1 MNVIVETQNFASLR
15 FFVPLPQIPKSS
27 TMKKLFLFLILALTL
42 TVSAQEKKF
51 FTPADASYNNRS
63 LYAQRPNQLKWVG
76 DQDILMKVD
85 GDQIV
90 TMTPGGK
97 KEATFLTLEEL
108 NGYSREAGIDS
119 LRRIPRLTWLNDRQ
133 AYFYSMGRDGIAL
146 NRLDIKKKTIELMTT
161 VPQGTDNH
169 NICEPTMR
177 VAYTIANNLYVADGD
192 NQIQITDNPEGVIA
206 GQSVHRNEFA
216 INGGIFWSPDG
227 SQLAYYSM
235 DERMVTD
242 YPLVDITERIAT
254 AKPIKYPMAGMTSH
268 QVTLHIYDMA
278 TGKDLTIKTG
288 EPVEQYLTAITWNPD
303 NKRIYIGVLNREQNH
318 LKFNE
323 YSTVNGDFIQTIFED
338 FDEQWVEPQGPAYF
352 LPNNPDQFIWKA
364 QRDGYYH
371 LYLYTIS
378 KNQVKQLTKGDF
390 VITDFD
396 GFSKDGQYIY
406 YRSTEV
412 SPLERHCYRMNIK
425 NGKVTKLTT
434 EHGTH
439 DITPSKSGK
448 YFIDMY
454 NSTDVP
460 LNVDLQD
467 QNGKFVSRLYEAPN
481 PLKDYNLGETTLG
494 TLKAEDGQTLYTR
507 LIKPYNFD
515 SSKKYPVIVYVY
527 GGPHAQLITDT
538 WTAGGGIYLN
548 YLAQEGFL
556 VFTLDNRGSAD
567 RGEAFEQCIHRQCGQ
582 LEMHDQ
588 MTGIEWLK
596 TLPYVDAERIGSDG
610 WSYGGFMST
619 TLKINHPEVFKVSV
633 AGGPVLDWKYYEI
646 MYGER
651 YMDTPDENPEGYKL
665 TSLEN
670 KTRKLEGKLLMIHC
684 TTDPVV
690 MWQHSLEFV
699 ENCIHNG
706 KQLDYFVYPGH
717 DHNVSGMDRAHL
729 ITKITQYFKD
739 NL

>member
-1 MNVIVETQNFASLR
+1 
-15 FFVPLPQIPKSS
+15 
-27 TMKKLFLFLILALTL
+27 MKKILTL
-42 TVSAQEKKF
+42 LSLAVLATFALPASAQEKKM

-63 LYAQRPNQLKWVG
+63 LYAQRPSQLKWVG
-76 DQDILMKVD
+76 NTDILMKVKD
-85 GDQIV
+85 KEIV
-90 TMTPGGK
+90 TMNPGSK
-97 KEATFLTLEEL
+97 KETTFLTLDEL
-108 NGYSREAGIDS
+108 NRFTKGEGINE
-119 LRRIPRLTWLNDRQ
+119 LMRIPQLTWLNDFQ
-133 AYFYSMGRDGIAL
+133 AYFYALGDDGITL
-146 NRLDIKKKTIELMTT
+146 NQMDIKKKTIDFKTSI
-161 VPQGTDNH
+161 PQGAENQNVCKSTLN
-169 NICEPTMR
+169 
-177 VAYTIANNLYVADGD
+177 VAYTIDNNLYVAKGD
-192 NQIQITDNPEGVIA
+192 KQIQITDNPEHVIA

-216 INGGIFWSPDG
+216 IDGGIFWSPDG
-227 SQLAYYSM
+227 KLLAYYSM

-242 YPLVDITERIAT
+242 YPLVDVQERIAT

-268 QVTLHIYDMA
+268 QVTLHIYNIA
-278 TGKDLTIKTG
+278 TGKEIVVKTG
-288 EPVEQYLTAITWNPD
+288 EPVDQYLTAITWNPD
-303 NKRIYIGVLNREQNH
+303 NKRIYIGVLNRGQNH

-323 YSTVNGDFIQTIFED
+323 YDATTGNFIQTIFED
-338 FDEQWVEPQGPAYF
+338 RDEQYVEPQGPAYF
-352 LPNNPDQFIWKA
+352 LPDNPDQFIWKA

-378 KNQVKQLTKGDF
+378 KGTSRQLTKGNF
-390 VITDFD
+390 VITDFN
-396 GFSKDGQYIY
+396 GFLKNGKSIY

-412 SPLERHCYRMNIK
+412 SPLERHCYVMDLK
-425 NGKVTKLTT
+425 SGTVTQITK

-439 DITPSKSGK
+439 DVVPSADGK
-448 YFIDMY
+448 YFLDFY

-460 LNVDLQD
+460 YNVDVMD
-467 QNGKFVSRLYEAPN
+467 AKGKFLNRLHEAEN
-481 PLKDYNLGETTLG
+481 PLKDYNIGKTELG

-515 SSKKYPVIVYVY
+515 ASKKYPVIVYVY

-538 WTAGGGIYLN
+538 WTAGAGIYLN

-582 LEMHDQ
+582 LEMQDQ
-588 MTGIEWLK
+588 MTGIKWLK
-596 TLPYVDAERIGSDG
+596 TLPYVDADRIGSDG

-619 TLKINHPEVFKVSV
+619 SLKINHPDVFKVSV

-651 YMDTPDENPEGYKL
+651 YMDTPEENPEGYEL

-670 KTRKLEGKLLMIHC
+670 KTDKLEGKLLMIHC

-690 MWQHSLEFV
+690 MWQHSLVFV

-717 DHNVSGMDRAHL
+717 DHNVYGMDRAHL

>member
-1 MNVIVETQNFASLR
+1 
-15 FFVPLPQIPKSS
+15 
-27 TMKKLFLFLILALTL
+27 MKKTFSLLTL
-42 TVSAQEKKF
+42 TALLVLSLQGLAQEKKF
-51 FTPADASYNNRS
+51 FTPADASYNNRA

-85 GDQIV
+85 GKQIV

-97 KEATFLTLEEL
+97 KEATFLTLDEL
-108 NGYSREAGIDS
+108 NGYVHEAGLDS
-119 LRRIPRLTWLNDRQ
+119 LRRVPQLTWLNAYQ
-133 AYFYSMGRDGIAL
+133 AYFYAMGKDGIAL
-146 NRLDIKKKTIELMTT
+146 NKVDVKAKKVEQLTT
-161 VPQGTDNH
+161 VPQGAKDQ
-169 NICEPTMR
+169 NICEKTMR
-177 VAYTIANNLYVADGD
+177 VAYTIDNNLYVADGAR
-192 NQIQITDNPEGVIA
+192 QIQITDNPEGVVA

-227 SQLAYYSM
+227 SKLAYYSM

-254 AKPIKYPMAGMTSH
+254 ATPIKYPMAGMTSH

-323 YSTVNGDFIQTIFED
+323 YSTVTGDFVQTIFED
-338 FDEQWVEPQGPAYF
+338 RDDQYVEPQGPAYF
-352 LPNNPDQFIWKA
+352 LPNNTDQFIWKA

-378 KNQVKQLTKGDF
+378 KKQVKQLTKGDF
-390 VITDFD
+390 VITDFN
-396 GFSKDGQYIY
+396 GFSKDGSKIY

-412 SPLERHCYRMNIK
+412 SPLERHCYMMDIK
-425 NGKVTKLTT
+425 SGKITKLTQ

-439 DITPSKSGK
+439 DVTPSGSGK
-448 YFIDMY
+448 YFLDTY
-454 NSTDVP
+454 SSTDVP
-460 LNVDLQD
+460 LNIDLMD
-467 QNGKFVSRLYEAPN
+467 KNGKFVSRLHEAEN
-481 PLKDYNLGETTLG
+481 PLKDYNIGETTLG

-527 GGPHAQLITDT
+527 GGPHAQLITDE
-538 WTAGGGIYLN
+538 WTAGAGIYLN

-582 LEMHDQ
+582 LEMKDQ

-596 TLPYVDAERIGSDG
+596 TLPYVDADRIGSDG

-619 TLKINHPEVFKVSV
+619 SLKINHPEVFKVSV

-651 YMDTPDENPEGYKL
+651 YMDTPQENPEGYEL

-670 KTRKLEGKLLMIHC
+670 KTDKLEGKLLMIHC
-684 TTDPVV
+684 TTDDVV
-690 MWQHSLEFV
+690 MWQHSLVFV
-699 ENCIHNG
+699 ENCIHKG

-717 DHNVSGMDRAHL
+717 GHNVRGMDRAHL

>member
-1 MNVIVETQNFASLR
+1 MRKICS
-15 FFVPLPQIPKSS
+15 
-27 TMKKLFLFLILALTL
+27 FLFLALVLGMTL
-42 TVSAQEKKF
+42 YATAQEKKF
-51 FTPADASYNNRS
+51 FTPADASYNNRA

-76 DQDILMKVD
+76 DQDILMQVR
-85 GDQIV
+85 GNEVI
-90 TMTPGGK
+90 TMVPGQKDEGV
-97 KEATFLTLEEL
+97 FLTLDEL
-108 NGYSREAGIDS
+108 NGYAQKAGIDS
-119 LRRIPRLTWLNDRQ
+119 LRRIPQLTWLNAYQ
-133 AYFYSMGRDGIAL
+133 AYFYALGKDGITL
-146 NRLDIKKKTIELMTT
+146 NQLDVKSRKMQSFTT
-161 VPQGTDNH
+161 VPQGAANQT
-169 NICEPTMR
+169 ISEPTMR
-177 VAYTIANNLYVADGD
+177 VAYTVKNNLFVADGD
-192 NQIQITDNPEGVIA
+192 KQIQITDTPEGVVA

-227 SQLAYYSM
+227 SQLAYYAM

-268 QVTLHIYDMA
+268 QVTLHVYDMA
-278 TGKDLTIKTG
+278 TGKDLTVKTG

-318 LKFNE
+318 LRFNE
-323 YSTVNGDFIQTIFED
+323 YSAVNGELLQTIFED
-338 FDEQWVEPQGPAYF
+338 RDEQYVEPQGPAYF

-378 KNQVKQLTKGDF
+378 KKQVKQLTKGDF
-390 VITDFD
+390 VITDFN
-396 GFSKDGQYIY
+396 GFSRDGSKIY

-412 SPLERHCYRMNIK
+412 SPLERHCYMMDIK
-425 NGKVTKLTT
+425 SGKVTKLTK

-439 DITPSKSGK
+439 DVLPSKSGR
-448 YFIDMY
+448 YFLDFY
-454 NSTDVP
+454 SSTDVP
-460 LNVDLQD
+460 NNVDLLD
-467 QNGKFVSRLYEAPN
+467 RNAKFISRLHEAEN
-481 PLKDYNLGETTLG
+481 PLKDYNIGETTLG

-527 GGPHAQLITDT
+527 GGPHAQLITDD
-538 WTAGGGIYLN
+538 WTAGAGIYLN

-582 LEMHDQ
+582 LEMRDQ
-588 MTGIEWLK
+588 LVGIEWLK
-596 TLPYVDAERIGSDG
+596 TLPYVDANRIGSDG

-619 TLKINHPEVFKVSV
+619 SLKINHPEVFKVSV

-651 YMDTPDENPEGYKL
+651 YMDTPQENPEGYEL

-670 KTRKLEGKLLMIHC
+670 KTDKLEGKLLMIHC

-690 MWQHSLEFV
+690 MWQHSLVFV

-717 DHNVSGMDRAHL
+717 DHNVYGKDRAHL
-729 ITKITQYFKD
+729 IAKITQYFKD

>member
-1 MNVIVETQNFASLR
+1 
-15 FFVPLPQIPKSS
+15 
-27 TMKKLFLFLILALTL
+27 MKKLFLFLILALAL
-42 TVSAQEKKF
+42 TAGAQEKKF

-63 LYAQRPNQLKWVG
+63 LYAQRPTQLKWVG

-85 GDQIV
+85 GKNIV
-90 TMTPGGK
+90 TMMPGGK
-97 KEATFLTLEEL
+97 KEATFLTLDEL
-108 NGYSREAGIDS
+108 NTYANKAGIDS
-119 LRRIPRLTWLNDRQ
+119 LKRIPNLTWLNDRQ
-133 AYFYSMGRDGIAL
+133 AYFYALAKDGIAL
-146 NRLDIKKKTIELMTT
+146 NRFDLKTKKMEQLTT
-161 VPQGTDNH
+161 VPQGAENQS
-169 NICEPTMR
+169 ICEKTMR
-177 VAYTIANNLYVADGD
+177 IAYTIDNNLYVADGD
-192 NQIQITDNPEGVIA
+192 KQIQITNNPEGVVA

-216 INGGIFWSPDG
+216 IDGGIFWSPDG

-242 YPLVDITERIAT
+242 YPLVDITERVAT

-268 QVTLHIYDMA
+268 QVTMHVYDMK

-323 YSTVNGDFIQTIFED
+323 YNAITGDFVQTIFED
-338 FDEQWVEPQGPAYF
+338 RDEQWVEPQGPAYF

-378 KNQVKQLTKGDF
+378 KKQVRQLTKGEF
-390 VITDFD
+390 VITDFE
-396 GFSKDGQYIY
+396 GFSKDGGKIY

-412 SPLERHCYRMNIK
+412 SPLERHCYVMELK
-425 NGKVTKLTT
+425 SGKVTKITK

-439 DITPSKSGK
+439 NIVPSKSGK
-448 YFIDMY
+448 YFIDVY
-454 NSTDVP
+454 TSTDVP
-460 LNVDLQD
+460 YNVDLQ
-467 QNGKFVSRLYEAPN
+467 NASGKFVQRLHEAEN
-481 PLKDYNLGETTLG
+481 PLKDYNIGETTIG

-527 GGPHAQLITDT
+527 GGPHAQLITDE
-538 WTAGGGIYLN
+538 WTAGAGIYLN

-588 MTGIEWLK
+588 LTGIEWLK
-596 TLPYVDAERIGSDG
+596 TLPCVDADRIGSDG

-619 TLKINHPEVFKVSV
+619 SLKVNHPEVFKVSV

-651 YMDTPDENPEGYKL
+651 YMDTPQENPEGYEL

-670 KTRKLEGKLLMIHC
+670 KTDKLEGKLLMIHC

-690 MWQHSLEFV
+690 MWQHSLVFV

-706 KQLDYFVYPGH
+706 KLLDYFVYPGH
-717 DHNVSGMDRAHL
+717 DHNVYGMDRAHL
-729 ITKITQYFKD
+729 IMKITQYFKD

>member
-1 MNVIVETQNFASLR
+1 MAML
-15 FFVPLPQIPKSS
+15 
-27 TMKKLFLFLILALTL
+27 LFLSISAI
-42 TVSAQEKKF
+42 AQEKKF
-51 FTPADASYNNRS
+51 FTPVDASNNNKELR
-63 LYAQRPNQLKWVG
+63 AKRPSQLKWVG
-76 DQDILMKVD
+76 EQDILMKVK
-85 GDQIV
+85 GDSII
-90 TMTPGGK
+90 TMTPDSK
-97 KEATFLTLEEL
+97 KETVFMTLDEI
-108 NGYSREAGIDS
+108 NGYALEAGLDS
-119 LRRIPRLTWLNDRQ
+119 LRRIPQLIWLNDRQ
-133 AYFYSMGRDGIAL
+133 CYFFAVGKDDIVL
-146 NRLDIKKKTIELMTT
+146 NRFDIKSKKIEQITS
-161 VPQGTDNH
+161 VPEDADNIE
-169 NICEPTMR
+169 ICTETMR
-177 VAYTIANNLYVADGD
+177 VAYTIDNNLYVSDKGK
-192 NQIQITDNPEGVIA
+192 QIQITDNPKGVIA

-216 INGGIFWSPDG
+216 IDGGIFWSPDG

-242 YPLVDITERIAT
+242 YPLVDITKRIAEE
-254 AKPIKYPMAGMTSH
+254 KIIKYPMAGMTSH
-268 QVTLHIYDMA
+268 QVTLHVYNMA
-278 TGKDLTIKTG
+278 SGKELVVKTG

-303 NKRIYIGVLNREQNH
+303 NKRIYIGVLNRGQNH

-323 YSTVNGDFIQTIFED
+323 YSAVTGDFIQTIFED
-338 FDEQWVEPQGPAYF
+338 TDEQFVEPQGPAYF

-378 KNQVKQLTKGDF
+378 KGTSRQLTKGEF
-390 VITDFD
+390 VITDFN
-396 GFSKDGQYIY
+396 GFSKDGQNIY

-412 SPLERHCYRMNIK
+412 SPLERHCYMMNIK
-425 NGKVTKLTT
+425 SGKVTKLTQ

-439 DITPSKSGK
+439 EILPSKSGK
-448 YFIDMY
+448 YFLDVY
-454 NSTDVP
+454 TSTDVP
-460 LNVDLQD
+460 FNVDLQD
-467 QNGKFVSRLYEAPN
+467 ARGKRVSCLHEAEN
-481 PLKDYNLGETTLG
+481 PLKDYNIGETTIG

-515 SSKKYPVIVYVY
+515 SSKKYPVVVYVY
-527 GGPHAQLITDT
+527 GGPHAQLITDE
-538 WTAGGGIYLN
+538 WTAGAGIYLN

-582 LEMHDQ
+582 LEMRDQ
-588 MTGIEWLK
+588 MVGIEWLK
-596 TLPYVDAERIGSDG
+596 TLPYVDANRIGSDG

-619 TLKINHPEVFKVSV
+619 SLKIYHPEVFKVSV

-651 YMDTPDENPEGYKL
+651 YMDTPEENPEGYEL

-670 KTRKLEGKLLMIHC
+670 KTDKLEGKLLMIHC
-684 TTDPVV
+684 TTDDVV
-690 MWQHSLEFV
+690 MWQHSLVFV
-699 ENCIHNG
+699 ENCIHDG

-717 DHNVSGMDRAHL
+717 GHNVRGMDRAHL

>member
-1 MNVIVETQNFASLR
+1 
-15 FFVPLPQIPKSS
+15 
-27 TMKKLFLFLILALTL
+27 MKKILTL
-42 TVSAQEKKF
+42 LSLAVLATFAMPALAQEKQL

-76 DQDILMKVD
+76 NTDILMKVKD
-85 GDQIV
+85 KEIV
-90 TMTPGGK
+90 TMNPTSK
-97 KEATFLTLEEL
+97 KETSFLSLEEL
-108 NGYSREAGIDS
+108 NTYTKGEGVND
-119 LRRIPRLTWLNDRQ
+119 LMRIPQLTWINDFQ
-133 AYFYSMGRDGIAL
+133 AYFYALGDNGITL
-146 NRLDIKKKTIELMTT
+146 NKMDIKKKTIDAMTSI
-161 VPQGTDNH
+161 PQDVENQT
-169 NICEPTMR
+169 ICKPTLN
-177 VAYTIANNLYVADGD
+177 VAYTIGNNLYVAKGD
-192 NQIQITDNPEGVIA
+192 KQIQITNNPEGVIA

-227 SQLAYYSM
+227 KLLAYYNM

-254 AKPIKYPMAGMTSH
+254 TKPIKYPMAGMTSH
-268 QVTLHIYDMA
+268 QVTLHIYNIA
-278 TGKDLTIKTG
+278 TGKEVVVKTG
-288 EPVEQYLTAITWNPD
+288 EPAEQYLTAITWNPD

-323 YSTVNGDFIQTIFED
+323 YDAITGDFIQTIFED
-338 FDEQWVEPQGPAYF
+338 RDEQYVEPQGPAYF

-378 KNQVKQLTKGDF
+378 KGTCKQLTKGNF
-390 VITDFD
+390 VITDFN
-396 GFSKDGQYIY
+396 GFSKDGKYIY

-412 SPLERHCYRMNIK
+412 SPLERHCYVMELK
-425 NGKVTKLTT
+425 SGKVTQITK

-439 DITPSKSGK
+439 DVVPSANGK
-448 YFIDMY
+448 YFLDFY

-460 LNVDLQD
+460 YNVDVQD
-467 QNGKFVSRLYEAPN
+467 KNGKFVRRLHEAEN
-481 PLKDYNLGETTLG
+481 PLKDYYIGQTTIG

-515 SSKKYPVIVYVY
+515 ASKKYPVIVYVY
-527 GGPHAQLITDT
+527 GGPHAQLITDE
-538 WTAGGGIYLN
+538 WTAGAGIYLN

-582 LEMHDQ
+582 LEMRDQ
-588 MTGIEWLK
+588 LVGIEWLK
-596 TLPYVDAERIGSDG
+596 SLPYVDANRIGSDG

-619 TLKINHPEVFKVSV
+619 SLKINHPEVFKVSV

-651 YMDTPDENPEGYKL
+651 YMDTPHENPEGYEL
-665 TSLEN
+665 CSLEN
-670 KTRKLEGKLLMIHC
+670 KTDKLEGKLLMIHC

-690 MWQHSLEFV
+690 VWQHSLVFV

-717 DHNVSGMDRAHL
+717 DHNVYGMDRAHL

>member
-1 MNVIVETQNFASLR
+1 MNRILSVLSL
-15 FFVPLPQIPKSS
+15 VLM
-27 TMKKLFLFLILALTL
+27 TALALP
-42 TVSAQEKKF
+42 VHAQEKKF
-51 FTPADASYNNRS
+51 FTPEDASYNNRS
-63 LYAQRPNQLKWVG
+63 LYAQRPNQLKWIG
-76 DQDILMKVD
+76 DSDILMQVK
-85 GDQIV
+85 GNEIL
-90 TMTPGGK
+90 TMSPTSK
-97 KEATFLTLEEL
+97 KEAVFKTLDEL
-108 NGYSREAGIDS
+108 NGYANAAGIDS
-119 LRRIPRLTWLNDRQ
+119 LRRIPQLNWLNDYQ
-133 AYFYSMGRDGIAL
+133 ATFYAMGKEGITL
-146 NRLDIKKKTIELMTT
+146 NRLDLKKSRMDHIATI
-161 VPQGTDNH
+161 PQGAENQTIANG
-169 NICEPTMR
+169 TLY
-177 VAYTIANNLYVADGD
+177 VAYTIDNNLYVANGD
-192 NQIQITDNPEGVIA
+192 KQIQITDNPEGVVA

-216 INGGIFWSPDG
+216 INGGIFWSPNG
-227 SQLAYYSM
+227 RLLAYYSM

-242 YPLVDITERIAT
+242 YPLVDITERVAT

-268 QVTLHIYDMA
+268 QVTLHIYNVA
-278 TGKDLTIKTG
+278 SSKEIVVKTG

-303 NKRIYIGVLNREQNH
+303 NKRVYIGVLNRQQNH

-323 YSTVNGDFIQTIFED
+323 YDALTGDFIRTIFED
-338 FDEQWVEPQGPAYF
+338 QDEQFVEPQGPAYF

-371 LYLYTIS
+371 LYLYNIS
-378 KNQVKQLTKGDF
+378 KGTSIQLTKGSY
-390 VITDFD
+390 VVTDFN
-396 GFSKDGQYIY
+396 GFSKDGSKIF
-406 YRSTEV
+406 YRTTEV
-412 SPLERHCYRMNIK
+412 SPLERHCYMMELK
-425 NGKVTKLTT
+425 SGKITKLTK

-439 DITPSKSGK
+439 DVSPSSNGK
-448 YFIDMY
+448 YFLDFY
-454 NSTDVP
+454 SSTDVP
-460 LNVDLQD
+460 YNIDLQD
-467 QNGKFVSRLYEAPN
+467 KDGKFVRRLHEAEN
-481 PLKDYNLGETTLG
+481 PLKDYYIGETTLG

-515 SSKKYPVIVYVY
+515 ASQKYPVIVYVY

-538 WTAGGGIYLN
+538 WTAGAGIYLN

-582 LEMHDQ
+582 LEMRDQ
-588 MTGIEWLK
+588 MTGINWLK
-596 TLPYVDAERIGSDG
+596 TLPYVDANRIGSDG

-619 TLKINHPEVFKVSV
+619 SLKINHPEVFKVSV

-651 YMDTPDENPEGYKL
+651 YMDTPEENPEGYEL

-670 KTRKLEGKLLMIHC
+670 KTDKLEGKLLMIHC

-690 MWQHSLEFV
+690 MWQHSLVFV

-717 DHNVSGMDRAHL
+717 DHNVYGMDRAHL

>member
-1 MNVIVETQNFASLR
+1 
-15 FFVPLPQIPKSS
+15 
-27 TMKKLFLFLILALTL
+27 MKKSFSLLTLALLLLMTL
-42 TVSAQEKKF
+42 SATAQEKKF

-63 LYAQRPNQLKWVG
+63 LYAQRPSQLKWVG
-76 DQDILMKVD
+76 DTDILMKVD
-85 GDQIV
+85 GNKIV
-90 TMTPGGK
+90 TMMPNIK
-97 KEATFLTLEEL
+97 KEVTFLTLDEL
-108 NGYSREAGIDS
+108 NGYAHAAGIDS
-119 LRRIPRLTWLNDRQ
+119 LRRVPNLTWINDRQ
-133 AYFYSMGRDGIAL
+133 AYFYALGKDGVTL
-146 NRLDIKKKTIELMTT
+146 NRFDLKAKKIEQLTT
-161 VPQGTDNH
+161 VPQGAENQ
-169 NICEPTMR
+169 NVCVKTMR
-177 VAYTIANNLYVADGD
+177 LAYTIANNLYVADGD
-192 NQIQITDNPEGVIA
+192 KQIQITDNPEGVVA

-216 INGGIFWSPDG
+216 IDGGIFWSPDG
-227 SQLAYYSM
+227 SKLAYYSM

-242 YPLVDITERIAT
+242 YPLVDITQRIAT
-254 AKPIKYPMAGMTSH
+254 EKPIKYPMAGMTSH
-268 QVTLHIYDMA
+268 QVTLHVYDMA
-278 TGKDLTIKTG
+278 TGNDLTVKTG

-303 NKRIYIGVLNREQNH
+303 NKRIYIGVLNRGQND

-323 YSTVNGDFIQTIFED
+323 YSAINGDFIQTVFED
-338 FDEQWVEPQGPAYF
+338 RDEQWVEPQGPAYF

-378 KNQVKQLTKGDF
+378 KHQVRQLTKGEF
-390 VITDFD
+390 VITDFN
-396 GFSKDGQYIY
+396 GFSKDGSKIY

-412 SPLERHCYRMNIK
+412 SPLERHCYMMDLRS
-425 NGKVTKLTT
+425 GKVTKLTN

-439 DITPSKSGK
+439 EVTPSKSGK
-448 YFIDMY
+448 YFLDSY
-454 NSTDVP
+454 SSTDVP

-467 QNGKFVSRLYEAPN
+467 RNGRFVNRLHEAEN
-481 PLKDYNLGETTLG
+481 PLKDYNIGETSIG

-538 WTAGGGIYLN
+538 WTAGAGIYLN

-588 MTGIEWLK
+588 LTGIEWLK
-596 TLPYVDAERIGSDG
+596 TLPYVDPERIGSDG

-619 TLKINHPEVFKVSV
+619 SLKVNHPEVFKVSV

-651 YMDTPDENPEGYKL
+651 YMDMPQENPEGYEL

-670 KTRKLEGKLLMIHC
+670 KTDKLDGKLLMIHC

-690 MWQHSLEFV
+690 VWQHSLVFV

-706 KQLDYFVYPGH
+706 KLLDYFVYPGH
-717 DHNVSGMDRAHL
+717 DHNVYGMDRAHL
-729 ITKITQYFKD
+729 IMKITQYFKD

>member
-1 MNVIVETQNFASLR
+1 LRKISKNRHEMNRILTVLS
-15 FFVPLPQIPKSS
+15 
-27 TMKKLFLFLILALTL
+27 LALMMVVAL
-42 TVSAQEKKF
+42 PSQAQDKKF
-51 FTPADASYNNRS
+51 FTPEDASYNNRS
-63 LYAQRPNQLKWVG
+63 LYAQRPNQLKWIG
-76 DQDILMKVD
+76 DSDILMKVK
-85 GDQIV
+85 GNEIV
-90 TMTPGGK
+90 TMTPTSK
-97 KEATFLTLEEL
+97 KEATFLTLDEL
-108 NGYSREAGIDS
+108 NAYTKPEGLAD
-119 LRRIPRLTWLNDRQ
+119 LKRIPQLTWLNDFE
-133 AYFYSMGRDGIAL
+133 AYFYALGENGITL
-146 NRLDIKKKTIELMTT
+146 NKMNIKKKNIKTFASIPQDAENQT
-161 VPQGTDNH
+161 VCT
-169 NICEPTMR
+169 PTMN
-177 VAYTIANNLYVADGD
+177 VAYTIDNNLYVAKGD
-192 NQIQITDNPEGVIA
+192 KQIQITDNPKGVVA

-216 INGGIFWSPDG
+216 IDGGIFWSPDG
-227 SQLAYYSM
+227 KLLAYYSM

-242 YPLVDITERIAT
+242 YPLVDIQERVAT

-268 QVTLHIYDMA
+268 EVTLHIYTIA
-278 TGKDLTIKTG
+278 TEKEIVVKTG
-288 EPVEQYLTAITWNPD
+288 EPAEQYLTAITWNPD
-303 NKRIYIGVLNREQNH
+303 NKRIYIGVLNRQQNH

-323 YSTVNGDFIQTIFED
+323 YDALTGNFIQTIFED
-338 FDEQWVEPQGPAYF
+338 RDEQFVEPQGPAYF

-378 KNQVKQLTKGDF
+378 KGTSRQLTKGSF
-390 VITDFD
+390 VVTDFN
-396 GFSKDGQYIY
+396 GFSKDGKNIF

-412 SPLERHCYRMNIK
+412 SPLERHCYMMELK
-425 NGKVTKLTT
+425 SGKITKLTK

-439 DITPSKSGK
+439 DVMPSGNCK
-448 YFIDMY
+448 YFLDFY

-460 LNVDLQD
+460 YNVDLMD
-467 QNGKFVSRLYEAPN
+467 KNGKLISRLHEAEN
-481 PLKDYNLGETTLG
+481 PLKDYNIGETTLS
-494 TLKAEDGQTLYTR
+494 TLKADDGQTLYTR

-515 SSKKYPVIVYVY
+515 ASKKYPVIVYVY

-538 WTAGGGIYLN
+538 WTAGAGIYLN

-582 LEMHDQ
+582 LEMRDQ
-588 MTGIEWLK
+588 MVGIEWLK
-596 TLPYVDAERIGSDG
+596 TMPYVDANRIGSDG

-619 TLKINHPEVFKVSV
+619 SLKINHPEVFKVSV

-651 YMDTPDENPEGYKL
+651 YMDTPEENPEGYEL

-670 KTRKLEGKLLMIHC
+670 KTDKLEGKLLMIHC

-690 MWQHSLEFV
+690 MWQHSLVFV

-717 DHNVSGMDRAHL
+717 DHNVYGMDRAHL

>member
-1 MNVIVETQNFASLR
+1 
-15 FFVPLPQIPKSS
+15 
-27 TMKKLFLFLILALTL
+27 MKKLSFLTL
-42 TVSAQEKKF
+42 LLLVVITAGAQEKKF

-63 LYAQRPNQLKWVG
+63 LYASRPNQLKWVG
-76 DQDILMKVD
+76 DQEILMKVD
-85 GDQIV
+85 GKNIV
-90 TMTPGGK
+90 TMTPDGK
-97 KEATFLTLEEL
+97 HEATFMTLDEL
-108 NGYSREAGIDS
+108 NGYANAAGIDS
-119 LRRIPRLTWLNDRQ
+119 LRRIPNITWLNDRQ
-133 AYFYSMGRDGIAL
+133 AYFYAVGKNGITL
-146 NRLDIKKKTIELMTT
+146 NRLDIKKKTIEPMTS
-161 VPQGTDNH
+161 VPQGSENQ
-169 NICEPTMR
+169 NICEATMSI
-177 VAYTIANNLYVADGD
+177 AYTIDNNLYVADGD
-192 NQIQITDNPEGVIA
+192 KQIQITDNPEGVVA

-268 QVTLHIYDMA
+268 QVTLHVYNMN
-278 TGKDLTIKTG
+278 TGKEVVVKTG

-318 LKFNE
+318 LMFNE
-323 YSTVNGDFIQTIFED
+323 YNAITGDFIQTIFED
-338 FDEQWVEPQGPAYF
+338 RDDQWVEPQGPAYF

-378 KNQVKQLTKGDF
+378 KSQVKQLTQGEF
-390 VITDFD
+390 VITDFN
-396 GFSKDGQYIY
+396 GFSKDGSKIY

-412 SPLERHCYRMNIK
+412 SPLERHCYMMDIK
-425 NGKVTKLTT
+425 SGKVTKLTK

-439 DITPSKSGK
+439 DVTPSTNGK
-448 YFIDMY
+448 YFIDVY
-454 NSTDVP
+454 SSTDVP
-460 LNVDLQD
+460 LNIDMQD
-467 QNGKFVSRLYEAPN
+467 RNGKFVCRLHEAEN
-481 PLKDYNLGETTLG
+481 PLKDYNIGETTLG
-494 TLKAEDGQTLYTR
+494 TLKAEDGQILYTR

-527 GGPHAQLITDT
+527 GGPHAQLVTDT
-538 WTAGGGIYLN
+538 WTAGAGIYLN

-582 LEMHDQ
+582 LEMQDQ
-588 MTGIEWLK
+588 LTGIEWLK

-619 TLKINHPEVFKVSV
+619 SLKINHPEVFKVSV

-651 YMDTPDENPEGYKL
+651 YMDMPQENPEGYEL

-670 KTRKLEGKLLMIHC
+670 KTDKLEGKLLMIHC

-690 MWQHSLEFV
+690 MWQHSLVFV

-706 KQLDYFVYPGH
+706 KLLDYFVYPGH
-717 DHNVSGMDRAHL
+717 DHNVYGMDRAHL
-729 ITKITQYFKD
+729 IAKITQYFKD

>member
-1 MNVIVETQNFASLR
+1 
-15 FFVPLPQIPKSS
+15 
-27 TMKKLFLFLILALTL
+27 MKKIFLFLILALTF
-42 TVSAQEKKF
+42 TAGAQEKKF

-85 GDQIV
+85 GKQIV

-97 KEATFLTLEEL
+97 KEATFLTLDEI
-108 NGYSREAGIDS
+108 NGYVHEAGLDS
-119 LRRIPRLTWLNDRQ
+119 VRRIPQLTWLNAHE
-133 AYFYSMGRDGIAL
+133 AYFYAMGKDGIAL
-146 NRLDIKKKTIELMTT
+146 NRMDVKAKKVEKLTT
-161 VPQGTDNH
+161 VPQRAKDQ
-169 NICEPTMR
+169 NICEKTMR
-177 VAYTIANNLYVADGD
+177 VAYTIDNNLYVADGD
-192 NQIQITDNPEGVIA
+192 KQIQITNNPEGVVA

-227 SQLAYYSM
+227 SKLAYYSM

-318 LKFNE
+318 LRFNE
-323 YSTVNGDFIQTIFED
+323 YSTVTGDLIQTIFED
-338 FDEQWVEPQGPAYF
+338 HDEQYVEPQGPAYF
-352 LPNNPDQFIWKA
+352 LPNNTDQFIWKA

-378 KNQVKQLTKGDF
+378 KKQVKQLTKGDF
-390 VITDFD
+390 VITDFN
-396 GFSKDGQYIY
+396 GFSKDGSKIY

-412 SPLERHCYRMNIK
+412 SPLERHCYMMDIK
-425 NGKVTKLTT
+425 SGKVTKLTK

-439 DITPSKSGK
+439 DVLPSKSGK
-448 YFIDMY
+448 YFLDY
-454 NSTDVP
+454 YSSTDVP
-460 LNVDLQD
+460 FNVDLMD
-467 QNGKFVSRLYEAPN
+467 KNGKFVSRLHESEN
-481 PLKDYNLGETTLG
+481 PLKDYNIGETTLG

-527 GGPHAQLITDT
+527 GGPHAQLITDD
-538 WTAGGGIYLN
+538 WTAGAGIYLN

-582 LEMHDQ
+582 LEMRDQ
-588 MTGIEWLK
+588 MVGIEWLK

-610 WSYGGFMST
+610 WS
-619 TLKINHPEVFKVSV
+619 
-633 AGGPVLDWKYYEI
+633 
-646 MYGER
+646 
-651 YMDTPDENPEGYKL
+651 
-665 TSLEN
+665 
-670 KTRKLEGKLLMIHC
+670 
-684 TTDPVV
+684 
-690 MWQHSLEFV
+690 
-699 ENCIHNG
+699 
-706 KQLDYFVYPGH
+706 
-717 DHNVSGMDRAHL
+717 
-729 ITKITQYFKD
+729 
-739 NL
+739 

>member
-1 MNVIVETQNFASLR
+1 MR
-15 FFVPLPQIPKSS
+15 QIPKIT
-27 TMKKLFLFLILALTL
+27 TMKKAFFLITLATTL
-42 TVSAQEKKF
+42 LLSLQATAQEKKF
-51 FTPADASYNNRS
+51 FTPVDASSNNRS
-63 LYAQRPNQLKWVG
+63 LFAQRPNQLKWIG
-76 DQDILMKVD
+76 DTDILMKVD
-85 GDQIV
+85 GKQIV
-90 TMTPGGK
+90 TMTPGK
-97 KEATFLTLEEL
+97 KGENVFLTLDEI
-108 NGYSREAGIDS
+108 NGYAHEAGLDS
-119 LRRIPRLTWLNDRQ
+119 LRRIPQLTWLNDYQ
-133 AYFYSMGRDGIAL
+133 CYFYAMGKEGITL
-146 NRLDIKKKTIELMTT
+146 NRMNLKTKKVETMTSM
-161 VPQGTDNH
+161 PQGAENQ
-169 NICEPTMR
+169 NICEKTMR
-177 VAYTIANNLYVADGD
+177 VAYTVKNNLFVADGGK
-192 NQIQITDNPEGVIA
+192 QIQITDNPEGVVA

-235 DERMVTD
+235 DESMVTD
-242 YPLVDITERIAT
+242 YPLVDITERTAT

-268 QVTLHIYDMA
+268 QVTLHIYNMA
-278 TGKDLTIKTG
+278 SGKEVIVKTG

-323 YSTVNGDFIQTIFED
+323 YNTVNGDLIQTIFED
-338 FDEQWVEPQGPAYF
+338 RDEQFVEPQGPAYF

-371 LYLYTIS
+371 LYLYTIG
-378 KNQVKQLTKGDF
+378 KKQVKQLTKGDF
-390 VITDFD
+390 VITDFN
-396 GFSKDGQYIY
+396 GFSKDGGKIY

-412 SPLERHCYRMNIK
+412 SPLERHCYVMDIK
-425 NGKVTKLTT
+425 SGKVTKLTK

-439 DITPSKSGK
+439 YVVPSASGK
-448 YFIDMY
+448 YFIDTY

-467 QNGKFVSRLYEAPN
+467 AKGTMVSRLHEAEN
-481 PLKDYNLGETTLG
+481 PLKDYNIGETTIG
-494 TLKAEDGQTLYTR
+494 TLKSEDGQTLYTR

-515 SSKKYPVIVYVY
+515 SSKKYPVVVYVY
-527 GGPHAQLITDT
+527 GGPHLQLITDE
-538 WTAGGGIYLN
+538 WLAGANIYLN

-556 VFTLDNRGSAD
+556 VFSLDNRGSAD

-582 LEMHDQ
+582 LEMRDQ
-588 MTGIEWLK
+588 LVGIEWLK
-596 TLPYVDAERIGSDG
+596 TLPYVDANRIGSDG

-619 TLKINHPEVFKVSV
+619 SLKINHPEVFKVSV

-651 YMDTPDENPEGYKL
+651 YMDTPQENPEGYEL

-670 KTRKLEGKLLMIHC
+670 KTDKLEGKLLMIHC

-690 MWQHSLEFV
+690 VWQHSLVFV

-717 DHNVSGMDRAHL
+717 DHNVYGMDRAHL

>member
-1 MNVIVETQNFASLR
+1 
-15 FFVPLPQIPKSS
+15 
-27 TMKKLFLFLILALTL
+27 MKKILTLLSLALVMTF
-42 TVSAQEKKF
+42 VMPAQAQEKKL
-51 FTPADASYNNRS
+51 FTPEDASYNNRAV
-63 LYAQRPNQLKWVG
+63 YAQRPNQLKWIG
-76 DQDILMKVD
+76 NSEILMQVKD
-85 GDQIV
+85 KEIV
-90 TMTPGGK
+90 TMTPNSK
-97 KEATFLTLEEL
+97 KEATFLTLDEL
-108 NGYSREAGIDS
+108 NGYTKAEGSND
-119 LRRIPRLTWLNDRQ
+119 LKRIPQLTWLNDYQ
-133 AYFYSMGRDGIAL
+133 AYYYALGENGITL
-146 NRLDIKKKTIELMTT
+146 NKMDVKKKSIETITS
-161 VPQGTDNH
+161 VPQNAENQT
-169 NICEPTMR
+169 ICEATMCI
-177 VAYTIANNLYVADGD
+177 AYTVDNNLYVANGD
-192 NQIQITDNPEGVIA
+192 KQVQITDNPKGVVA

-216 INGGIFWSPDG
+216 INGGIFWSPNG
-227 SQLAYYSM
+227 EYLAYYSM

-268 QVTLHIYDMA
+268 QVTLHIYNIA
-278 TGKDLTIKTG
+278 TGKEVVVKTG
-288 EPVEQYLTAITWNPD
+288 EPAEQYLTAITWNPD

-323 YSTVNGDFIQTIFED
+323 YNAITGDFIQTIFED
-338 FDEQWVEPQGPAYF
+338 RDEQYVEPQGPAYF
-352 LPNNPDQFIWKA
+352 LPDNPDQFIWKA

-378 KNQVKQLTKGDF
+378 KKTVKQLTHGDF
-390 VITDFD
+390 VITDFN
-396 GFSKDGQYIY
+396 GFSKDGSKIY

-412 SPLERHCYRMNIK
+412 SPLERHCYMMDIRS
-425 NGKVTKLTT
+425 GKVTKLTK

-439 DITPSKSGK
+439 DIVPSGNGK
-448 YFIDMY
+448 YFLDIY
-454 NSTDVP
+454 TSTDVP
-460 LNVDLQD
+460 YNVDLQD
-467 QNGKFVSRLYEAPN
+467 NSGKFVKRLHEAEN
-481 PLKDYNLGETTLG
+481 PLKDYNIGETTLG

-515 SSKKYPVIVYVY
+515 ASKKYPVIVYVY
-527 GGPHAQLITDT
+527 GGPHAQLITDE
-538 WTAGGGIYLN
+538 WTAGAGIYLN

-582 LEMHDQ
+582 LEMRDQ
-588 MTGIEWLK
+588 MVGINWLK
-596 TLPYVDAERIGSDG
+596 TLPYVDADRIGSDG

-619 TLKINHPEVFKVSV
+619 SLKINHPEVFKVSV

-651 YMDTPDENPEGYKL
+651 YMDTPQENPEGYEL
-665 TSLEN
+665 VSLEN
-670 KTRKLEGKLLMIHC
+670 KTDKLEGKLLMIHC

-690 MWQHSLEFV
+690 MWQHSLVFV

-717 DHNVSGMDRAHL
+717 DHNVAGPDRAHL
-729 ITKITQYFKD
+729 IAKITQYFKD

>member
-1 MNVIVETQNFASLR
+1 MN
-15 FFVPLPQIPKSS
+15 KS
-27 TMKKLFLFLILALTL
+27 LALL
-42 TVSAQEKKF
+42 SLVAMLIIAAPASAQEKKM

-63 LYAQRPNQLKWVG
+63 LFAQRPNQLKWIG
-76 DQDILMKVD
+76 DTDNYMKVE
-85 GDQIV
+85 GKNIRMITAKGKESTLLSLDQ
-90 TMTPGGK
+90 
-97 KEATFLTLEEL
+97 L
-108 NGYSREAGIDS
+108 NGYAHQAGIDS
-119 LRRIPRLTWLNDRQ
+119 LRRIPQLTWTDADN
-133 AYFYSMGRDGIAL
+133 AYFYAMGKDGLTLNAL
-146 NRLDIKKKTIELMTT
+146 DVRRGKLKLVTS
-161 VPQGTDNH
+161 VPQESENQT
-169 NICEPTMR
+169 ICEATMN
-177 VAYTIANNLYVADGD
+177 VAYTMGNNLYVAKGD
-192 NQIQITDNPEGVIA
+192 KQIQITDNPEHVVA

-216 INGGIFWSPDG
+216 IEGGIFWSPDG

-242 YPLVDITERIAT
+242 YPLVDITQRIAAET
-254 AKPIKYPMAGMTSH
+254 PIKYPMAGMTSH
-268 QVTLHIYDMA
+268 QVTLHVYNMT
-278 TGKDLTIKTG
+278 TGKDLIIKTG

-303 NKRIYIGVLNREQNH
+303 NSRIYIAVLNRGQNE

-323 YSTVNGDFIQTIFED
+323 YSTINGELTQTIFED
-338 FDEQWVEPQGPAYF
+338 RDDQYVEPQGPAYF
-352 LPNNPDQFIWKA
+352 LPGNADQFIWKA
-364 QRDGYYH
+364 QRDGFYH

-378 KNQVKQLTKGDF
+378 KHEVKQLTKGDF
-390 VITDFD
+390 VITDFC
-396 GFSKDGQYIY
+396 GFSADGKRIY

-412 SPLERHCYRMNIK
+412 SPLERHFYVQNLK
-425 NGKVTKLTT
+425 SGKVTKISK

-439 DITPSKSGK
+439 TVIPSASGK
-448 YFIDMY
+448 FFLDAYS
-454 NSTDVP
+454 STDVP
-460 LNVDLQD
+460 FNTDLQD
-467 QNGKFVSRLYEAPN
+467 ANGKMMRRLFEAEN
-481 PLKDYNLGETTLG
+481 PLKDYNIGTTELG
-494 TLKAEDGQTLYTR
+494 TLKSEDGQTLYTR

-515 SSKKYPVIVYVY
+515 ASKKYPVVVYVY
-527 GGPHAQLITDT
+527 GGPHAQLITDE
-538 WTAGGGIYLN
+538 WTAGAGIYLN

-582 LEMHDQ
+582 LEMRDQ
-588 MTGIEWLK
+588 MVGIEWLK
-596 TLPYVDAERIGSDG
+596 TLPYVDADRIGSDG

-619 TLKINHPEVFKVSV
+619 SLKINHPEVFKVSV

-651 YMDTPDENPEGYKL
+651 YMDTPQENPDGYEL

-670 KTRKLEGKLLMIHC
+670 KTDKLEGKLLMIHC

-690 MWQHSLEFV
+690 MWQHSLVFI

-717 DHNVSGMDRAHL
+717 DHNVYGMDRAHL

>member
-1 MNVIVETQNFASLR
+1 
-15 FFVPLPQIPKSS
+15 
-27 TMKKLFLFLILALTL
+27 MKKLFLFLILALAFNAG
-42 TVSAQEKKF
+42 AQEKKF

-63 LYAQRPNQLKWVG
+63 LYASRPNQLKWVG

-85 GDQIV
+85 GKNIV
-90 TMTPGGK
+90 TMMPNGK
-97 KEATFLTLEEL
+97 KEATFLTLDEL
-108 NGYSREAGIDS
+108 NAYANKAGIDS
-119 LRRIPRLTWLNDRQ
+119 LRRIPNLTWLNDQ
-133 AYFYSMGRDGIAL
+133 KAYFYALGKDGITL
-146 NRLDIKKKTIELMTT
+146 NRLDIKKKTIEPMTA
-161 VPQGTDNH
+161 VPQGAENQK
-169 NICEPTMR
+169 ICEKTMR
-177 VAYTIANNLYVADGD
+177 IAYTIDNNLYVADGD
-192 NQIQITDNPEGVIA
+192 KQIQITNNPEGVVA

-216 INGGIFWSPDG
+216 IDGGIFWSPDG
-227 SQLAYYSM
+227 ALLAYYSM

-242 YPLVDITERIAT
+242 YPLVDITERVAT

-268 QVTLHIYDMA
+268 QVTLHVYDMK

-303 NKRIYIGVLNREQNH
+303 NKRLYIGVLNREQNH
-318 LKFNE
+318 LRFNE
-323 YSTVNGDFIQTIFED
+323 YSAIIGDFIQTIFED
-338 FDEQWVEPQGPAYF
+338 RDEQWVEPQGPAYF
-352 LPNNPDQFIWKA
+352 LPDNTDQFIWKA
-364 QRDGYYH
+364 QRDGFYH

-378 KNQVKQLTKGDF
+378 KHEVRQLTKGEF
-390 VITDFD
+390 VITDFE
-396 GFSKDGQYIY
+396 GFSKDGSKIY

-412 SPLERHCYRMNIK
+412 SPLERHCYVMDLK
-425 NGKVTKLTT
+425 SGKVTQITK

-439 DITPSKSGK
+439 NIVPSKSGK
-448 YFIDMY
+448 YFVDVY
-454 NSTDVP
+454 TSTDVP
-460 LNVDLQD
+460 YNVDLQ
-467 QNGKFVSRLYEAPN
+467 NASGKFVQRLHEAEN
-481 PLKDYNLGETTLG
+481 PLKDYNIGETTIG

-527 GGPHAQLITDT
+527 GGPHAQLITDE
-538 WTAGGGIYLN
+538 WTAGAGIYLN

-588 MTGIEWLK
+588 LTGIEWLK
-596 TLPYVDAERIGSDG
+596 TLPYVDADRIGSDG

-619 TLKINHPEVFKVSV
+619 SLKVNHPEVFKVSV

-651 YMDTPDENPEGYKL
+651 YMDTPQENPDGYEL

-670 KTRKLEGKLLMIHC
+670 KTDKLEGKLLMIHC

-690 MWQHSLEFV
+690 MWQHSLVFV

-706 KQLDYFVYPGH
+706 KLLDYFVYPGH
-717 DHNVSGMDRAHL
+717 DHNVYGMDRAHL
-729 ITKITQYFKD
+729 IMKITQYFKD

>member
-1 MNVIVETQNFASLR
+1 
-15 FFVPLPQIPKSS
+15 
-27 TMKKLFLFLILALTL
+27 MKKTFSILSLALAL
-42 TVSAQEKKF
+42 LLSVQGLAQEKKF

-63 LYAQRPNQLKWVG
+63 LYAQRPSQLKWVG
-76 DQDILMKVD
+76 DSDILMKVD
-85 GDQIV
+85 GKKIL

-97 KEATFLTLEEL
+97 KEATFMTLDEL
-108 NGYSREAGIDS
+108 NGYANAAGIDS
-119 LRRIPRLTWLNDRQ
+119 LRRIPNLTWLNDQ
-133 AYFYSMGRDGIAL
+133 KAYFYAVGKDGIAL
-146 NRLDIKKKTIELMTT
+146 NRLDIKKKTIESLTT
-161 VPQGTDNH
+161 VPQGAENQTL
-169 NICEPTMR
+169 CEKTMR
-177 VAYTIANNLYVADGD
+177 IAYTIKNNLFVADGD
-192 NQIQITDNPEGVIA
+192 KQIQITDNPEGVVA

-227 SQLAYYSM
+227 SKLAYYSM

-268 QVTLHIYDMA
+268 QVTLHVYDMA

-288 EPVEQYLTAITWNPD
+288 DPVEQYLTAITWNPD

-318 LKFNE
+318 LRFNE
-323 YSTVNGDFIQTIFED
+323 YNAVNGDFIQTVFED
-338 FDEQWVEPQGPAYF
+338 RDDQWVEPQGPAYF

-378 KNQVKQLTKGDF
+378 KKQVRQLTKGEF
-390 VITDFD
+390 VITDFE
-396 GFSKDGQYIY
+396 GFSKDGSKIY

-412 SPLERHCYRMNIK
+412 SPLERHCYVMDIK
-425 NGKVTKLTT
+425 SGKVTKITK

-439 DITPSKSGK
+439 NIVPSKSGK
-448 YFIDMY
+448 YFIDSY
-454 NSTDVP
+454 TSTDVP
-460 LNVDLQD
+460 FNIDLQ
-467 QNGKFVSRLYEAPN
+467 NVGGKFVSRLHEAEN
-481 PLKDYNLGETTLG
+481 PIKDYNIGETTIG
-494 TLKAEDGQTLYTR
+494 TVKAEDGQTLYTR

-527 GGPHAQLITDT
+527 GGPHAQLITDE
-538 WTAGGGIYLN
+538 WLAGAGIYLN

-582 LEMHDQ
+582 LEMRDQ
-588 MTGIEWLK
+588 LVGIEWLK
-596 TLPYVDAERIGSDG
+596 TLPYVDADRIGSDG

-619 TLKINHPEVFKVSV
+619 SLKVNHPEVFKVSV

-651 YMDTPDENPEGYKL
+651 YMDMPQENPEGYAL

-670 KTRKLEGKLLMIHC
+670 KTDKLEGKLLMIHC

-690 MWQHSLEFV
+690 VWQHSLVFV

-706 KQLDYFVYPGH
+706 KLLDYFVYPGH
-717 DHNVSGMDRAHL
+717 EHNVYGMDRAHL
-729 ITKITQYFKD
+729 IMKITQYFKD

>member
-1 MNVIVETQNFASLR
+1 
-15 FFVPLPQIPKSS
+15 
-27 TMKKLFLFLILALTL
+27 MKKILTL
-42 TVSAQEKKF
+42 LSLAVLVTFALPASAQEKKM

-63 LYAQRPNQLKWVG
+63 IYAQRPNQLKWVG
-76 DQDILMKVD
+76 DTDILMKVKD
-85 GDQIV
+85 NEIV
-90 TMTPGGK
+90 TMNPTSK
-97 KEATFLTLEEL
+97 KETTFLTVDEL
-108 NGYSREAGIDS
+108 NGYTKGEGVND
-119 LRRIPRLTWLNDRQ
+119 LMRIPQLTWINDYQ
-133 AYFYSMGRDGIAL
+133 AYFYALGDDGINL
-146 NRLDIKKKTIELMTT
+146 NKMDLKKKTIDKMASI
-161 VPQGTDNH
+161 PQGAENQ
-169 NICEPTMR
+169 NICKATLN
-177 VAYTIANNLYVADGD
+177 VAYTVDNNLYVAKGD
-192 NQIQITDNPEGVIA
+192 KQIQITNNPEGVIA

-216 INGGIFWSPDG
+216 IDGGIFWSPDG
-227 SQLAYYSM
+227 KLLAYYSM

-242 YPLVDITERIAT
+242 YPLVDINERIAT

-268 QVTLHIYDMA
+268 EVTLHVYNIA
-278 TGKDLTIKTG
+278 TGKEIVIKTG
-288 EPVEQYLTAITWNPD
+288 EPAEQYLTAITWNPD
-303 NKRIYIGVLNREQNH
+303 NKRIYIGILNREQNY

-323 YSTVNGDFIQTIFED
+323 YSAITGDFIQTIFED
-338 FDEQWVEPQGPAYF
+338 RDEQYVEPQGPAYF
-352 LPNNPDQFIWKA
+352 LPDNPDQFIWKA

-378 KNQVKQLTKGDF
+378 KGTCRQLTKGNF
-390 VITDFD
+390 VVTDFN
-396 GFSKDGQYIY
+396 GFSKNGKFIY

-412 SPLERHCYRMNIK
+412 SPLERHCYMMDIK
-425 NGKVTKLTT
+425 SGKVTQITK

-439 DITPSKSGK
+439 DVAPSGSGK
-448 YFIDMY
+448 YFIDSY

-460 LNVDLQD
+460 FNVDIQD
-467 QNGKFVSRLYEAPN
+467 AKGKFVNRLHEAEN
-481 PLKDYNLGETTLG
+481 PIKDYYIGKTELG

-515 SSKKYPVIVYVY
+515 ASKKYPVVVYVY

-538 WTAGGGIYLN
+538 WTAGAGIYLN

-582 LEMHDQ
+582 LEMRDQ
-588 MTGIEWLK
+588 MVGIEWLK
-596 TLPYVDAERIGSDG
+596 TLPYVDADRIGSDG

-619 TLKINHPEVFKVSV
+619 SLKINHPEVFKVSV

-651 YMDTPDENPEGYKL
+651 YMDTPQENPDGYEL
-665 TSLEN
+665 ISLEN
-670 KTRKLEGKLLMIHC
+670 KTDKLEGKLLMIHC

-690 MWQHSLEFV
+690 MWQHSLVFV

-717 DHNVSGMDRAHL
+717 DHNVYGMDRAHL

>member
-1 MNVIVETQNFASLR
+1 
-15 FFVPLPQIPKSS
+15 
-27 TMKKLFLFLILALTL
+27 MKKLFLFLMLALAFTAG
-42 TVSAQEKKF
+42 AQEKKF

-63 LYAQRPNQLKWVG
+63 LYASRLNQLKWVG
-76 DQDILMKVD
+76 DQEILMKVD
-85 GDQIV
+85 GKNIV
-90 TMTPGGK
+90 TMTPDGK
-97 KEATFLTLEEL
+97 HEATFMTLDEL
-108 NGYSREAGIDS
+108 NGYANAAGIDS
-119 LRRIPRLTWLNDRQ
+119 LRRIPNITWLNDRQ
-133 AYFYSMGRDGIAL
+133 AYFYAVGKNGITL
-146 NRLDIKKKTIELMTT
+146 NRLDIKKKTIEPMTS
-161 VPQGTDNH
+161 VPQGSENQ
-169 NICEPTMR
+169 NICEATMR
-177 VAYTIANNLYVADGD
+177 IAYTIDNNLYVADGD
-192 NQIQITDNPEGVIA
+192 KQIQITDNPEGVVA

-268 QVTLHIYDMA
+268 QVTLHVYNMN
-278 TGKDLTIKTG
+278 TGKEVVVKTG

-318 LKFNE
+318 LMFNE
-323 YSTVNGDFIQTIFED
+323 YNAITGDFIQTIFED
-338 FDEQWVEPQGPAYF
+338 RDDQWVEPQGPAYF

-378 KNQVKQLTKGDF
+378 KSQVKQLTQGEF
-390 VITDFD
+390 VITDFN
-396 GFSKDGQYIY
+396 GFSKDGSKIY

-412 SPLERHCYRMNIK
+412 SPLERHCYMMDIK
-425 NGKVTKLTT
+425 SGKVTKLTK

-439 DITPSKSGK
+439 DVTPSTNGK
-448 YFIDMY
+448 YFIDVY
-454 NSTDVP
+454 SSTDVP
-460 LNVDLQD
+460 LNIDMQD
-467 QNGKFVSRLYEAPN
+467 RNGKFVCRLHEAEN
-481 PLKDYNLGETTLG
+481 PLKDYNIGETTLG
-494 TLKAEDGQTLYTR
+494 TLKAKDGQTLYTR

-527 GGPHAQLITDT
+527 GGPHAQLVTDT
-538 WTAGGGIYLN
+538 WTAGAGIYLN

-582 LEMHDQ
+582 LEMQDQ
-588 MTGIEWLK
+588 LTGIEWLK

-619 TLKINHPEVFKVSV
+619 SLKINHPEVFKVSV

-651 YMDTPDENPEGYKL
+651 YMDMPQENPEGYEL

-670 KTRKLEGKLLMIHC
+670 KTDKLEGKLLMIHC

-690 MWQHSLEFV
+690 MWQHSLVFV

-706 KQLDYFVYPGH
+706 KLLDYFVYPGH
-717 DHNVSGMDRAHL
+717 DHNVYGMDRAHL
-729 ITKITQYFKD
+729 IAKITQYFKD

>member
-1 MNVIVETQNFASLR
+1 
-15 FFVPLPQIPKSS
+15 
-27 TMKKLFLFLILALTL
+27 MKKLFLFLILALAL
-42 TVSAQEKKF
+42 TAGAQEKKF

-63 LYAQRPNQLKWVG
+63 LYAQRPTQLKWVG

-85 GDQIV
+85 GKNIV
-90 TMTPGGK
+90 TMMPGGK
-97 KEATFLTLEEL
+97 KEATFLTLDEL
-108 NGYSREAGIDS
+108 NTYANKAGIDS
-119 LRRIPRLTWLNDRQ
+119 LKRIPNLTWLNDRQ
-133 AYFYSMGRDGIAL
+133 AYFYALAKDGIAL
-146 NRLDIKKKTIELMTT
+146 NRFDLKTKKMEQLTT
-161 VPQGTDNH
+161 VPQGAENQS
-169 NICEPTMR
+169 ICEKTMR
-177 VAYTIANNLYVADGD
+177 IAYTIDNNLYVADGD
-192 NQIQITDNPEGVIA
+192 KQIQITNNPEGVVA

-216 INGGIFWSPDG
+216 IDGGIFWSPDG

-242 YPLVDITERIAT
+242 YPLVDITERVAT

-268 QVTLHIYDMA
+268 QVTMHVYDMK

-323 YSTVNGDFIQTIFED
+323 YNAITGDFVQTIFED
-338 FDEQWVEPQGPAYF
+338 RDEQWVEPQGPTYF

-378 KNQVKQLTKGDF
+378 KKQVRQLTKGEF
-390 VITDFD
+390 VITDFE
-396 GFSKDGQYIY
+396 GFSKDGGKIY

-412 SPLERHCYRMNIK
+412 SPLERHCYVMELK
-425 NGKVTKLTT
+425 SGKVTKITK

-439 DITPSKSGK
+439 NIVPSKSGK
-448 YFIDMY
+448 YFIDVY
-454 NSTDVP
+454 TSTDVP
-460 LNVDLQD
+460 YNVDLQ
-467 QNGKFVSRLYEAPN
+467 NASGKFVQRLHEAEN
-481 PLKDYNLGETTLG
+481 PLKDYNIGETTIG

-527 GGPHAQLITDT
+527 GGPHAQLITDE
-538 WTAGGGIYLN
+538 WTAGAGIYLN

-588 MTGIEWLK
+588 LTGIEWLK
-596 TLPYVDAERIGSDG
+596 TLPCVDADRIGSDG

-619 TLKINHPEVFKVSV
+619 SLKVNHPEVFKVSV

-651 YMDTPDENPEGYKL
+651 YMDTPQENPEGYEL

-670 KTRKLEGKLLMIHC
+670 KTDKLEGKLLMIHC

-690 MWQHSLEFV
+690 MWQHSLVFV

-706 KQLDYFVYPGH
+706 KLLDYFVYPGH
-717 DHNVSGMDRAHL
+717 DHNVYGMDRAHL
-729 ITKITQYFKD
+729 IMKITQYFKD

>member
-1 MNVIVETQNFASLR
+1 
-15 FFVPLPQIPKSS
+15 
-27 TMKKLFLFLILALTL
+27 MKKILTL
-42 TVSAQEKKF
+42 LSLTVLVTFALPALAQEKKL
-51 FTPADASYNNRS
+51 FTTADASYNNRA

-76 DQDILMKVD
+76 DTDILMKVK
-85 GDQIV
+85 GEEIV
-90 TMTPGGK
+90 TMTLGS
-97 KEATFLTLEEL
+97 KEEASFLTLDEL
-108 NGYSREAGIDS
+108 NGYAQQAGLDS
-119 LRRIPRLTWLNDRQ
+119 LRRIPQLTWLNAYQ
-133 AYFYSMGRDGIAL
+133 ASFYALGKSGITL
-146 NRLDIKKKTIELMTT
+146 NRLDLKKKTIESLTSI
-161 VPQGTDNH
+161 PQEAENQML
-169 NICEPTMR
+169 CENTMR
-177 VAYTIANNLYVADGD
+177 IAYTIDNNLFVADGD
-192 NQIQITDNPEGVIA
+192 KQIQITDNPEGIVA

-216 INGGIFWSPDG
+216 IDGGIFWSPDG
-227 SQLAYYSM
+227 KLLAYYSM

-242 YPLVDITERIAT
+242 YPLVDITERVAT

-268 QVTLHIYDMA
+268 QVTLHVYNIA
-278 TGKDLTIKTG
+278 TGKEIVVKTG

-303 NKRIYIGVLNREQNH
+303 NKRIYIGVLNREQNY
-318 LKFNE
+318 LRFNE
-323 YSTVNGDFIQTIFED
+323 YNAITGDFIQTIFED
-338 FDEQWVEPQGPAYF
+338 RDEQYVEPQGPAYF
-352 LPNNPDQFIWKA
+352 LPDNPDQFIWKA

-378 KNQVKQLTKGDF
+378 KGTVRQLTKGDF
-390 VITDFD
+390 VITDFN
-396 GFSKDGQYIY
+396 GFSKDGSKIY

-412 SPLERHCYRMNIK
+412 SPLERHCYVMDIK
-425 NGKVTKLTT
+425 SGKVTKLTK

-439 DITPSKSGK
+439 DVTPSADGK
-448 YFIDMY
+448 YFLDTYSSI
-454 NSTDVP
+454 DVP
-460 LNVDLQD
+460 LNIDLQD
-467 QNGKFVSRLYEAPN
+467 RNGKFVSRLHQAEN
-481 PLKDYNLGETTLG
+481 PLKDYHIGETTLG
-494 TLKAEDGQTLYTR
+494 TLTAEDGQTLYTR

-515 SSKKYPVIVYVY
+515 ASKKYPVIVYVY

-538 WTAGGGIYLN
+538 WTAGAGIYLN

-582 LEMHDQ
+582 LEMRDQ

-596 TLPYVDAERIGSDG
+596 TLPYVDADRIGSDG

-619 TLKINHPEVFKVSV
+619 SLKINHPETFKVSV

-651 YMDTPDENPEGYKL
+651 YMDTPQENPEGYEL

-670 KTRKLEGKLLMIHC
+670 KTDKLEGKLLMIHC

-690 MWQHSLEFV
+690 VWQHSLVFV

-706 KQLDYFVYPGH
+706 KLLDYFVYPGH
-717 DHNVSGMDRAHL
+717 DHNVYGMDRAHL
-729 ITKITQYFKD
+729 IMKITQYFKD